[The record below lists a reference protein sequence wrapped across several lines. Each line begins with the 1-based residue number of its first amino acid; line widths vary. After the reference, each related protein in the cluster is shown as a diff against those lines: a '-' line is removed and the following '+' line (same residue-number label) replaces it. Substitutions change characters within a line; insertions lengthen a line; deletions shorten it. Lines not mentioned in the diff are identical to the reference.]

1 MLQASAMDELP
12 QLRVQA
18 HNAVDRED
26 AVHGGARRDTGT
38 PEPARRRMALA
49 RQTTTGLRC
58 CLLGCV
64 IAGMLL
70 AAGLL
75 CCCCWLAVLPVCY

>member
-18 HNAVDRED
+18 HNAVDREE

-38 PEPARRRMALA
+38 PEPARRRMA
-49 RQTTTGLRC
+49 
-58 CLLGCV
+58 
-64 IAGMLL
+64 
-70 AAGLL
+70 
-75 CCCCWLAVLPVCY
+75 